1 MSTTPQ
7 TAIGRLRDNRG
18 FTAILA
24 SAAISSTGDG
34 IRLAALPLLAITITN
49 DPVAVSGVA
58 IANRLPWLVVA
69 LLSGAIADRYRRRTI
84 MVIADAA
91 RAAIGL
97 ALVAAIVTDIDH
109 LVVLYVAAVA
119 LGIGE
124 TLYSSA
130 AQGFL
135 PEVVASQ
142 HLPAANGR
150 LFTVS
155 MVGSNFFGP
164 MVGSWLFG
172 LGRAIPFLLDAIS
185 FGVGLLLISSVTE
198 TTPSTLDRNRT
209 SLLQDVR
216 AGIAWLLKHPLMRS
230 FTVVVTVVN
239 LTQGA
244 SQALLVLLAVT
255 ELGMSTTTFGFIIAA
270 GGVGGFL
277 GGMLAQRIGDWLSVP
292 KVLLPGIAI
301 TCPLFLVMAWTHQ
314 PIVLGIA
321 VAINAF
327 AGVLAN
333 VQMVSLRQ
341 RLVPNNFLGR
351 IGSVNQFLAFGI
363 AIPLGALGGGFLAQ
377 VSGVRAVYTASAI
390 VIFMLVIAVA
400 KSMRPRAVADAIA
413 KFETTAS
420 A

>member
-1 MSTTPQ
+1 
-7 TAIGRLRDNRG
+7 
-18 FTAILA
+18 
-24 SAAISSTGDG
+24 
-34 IRLAALPLLAITITN
+34 
-49 DPVAVSGVA
+49 VSGWVCSASSGGKDGRVTGIA

-84 MVIADAA
+84 MVLADAA
-91 RAAIGL
+91 RAAVGL
-97 ALVAAIVTDIDH
+97 ALVAAILTDINH
-109 LVVLYVAAVA
+109 LVVLYVAAVG

-135 PEVVASQ
+135 PEVVPGQ
-142 HLPAANGR
+142 HLSAANGR
-150 LFTVS
+150 LFTVG
-155 MVGSNFFGP
+155 MIGSNFLGP

-185 FGVGLLLISSVTE
+185 FGIGLLLIRSVTE
-198 TTPSTLDRNRT
+198 TTPSNPDRNKT

-216 AGIAWLLKHPLMRS
+216 AGIAWLLKHRLMRS

-244 SQALLVLLAVT
+244 SQALLVLLAVA

-277 GGMLAQRIGDWLSVP
+277 GGMLAQRIGAWLSVP
-292 KVLLPGIAI
+292 KILLPGIAI
-301 TCPLFLVMAWTHQ
+301 TCPLFLLMAWTDQ
-314 PIVLGIA
+314 PTLLGTA

-327 AGVLAN
+327 AGVLVN
-333 VQMVSLRQ
+333 VQMLSLRQ

-363 AIPLGALGGGFLAQ
+363 AIPSGALVGGLLAQ
-377 VSGVRAVYTASAI
+377 VSGVRAVYAASAF
-390 VIFMLVIAVA
+390 VIFILVIAVA

-413 KFETTAS
+413 THQRQ
-420 A
+420 